1 MFPVIAA
8 AVGSAVGALLPR
20 IAAAIGVF
28 AVSTIAVKPIINALE
43 AKLLGQLA
51 SFPNGVREFL
61 AYLGIYDAIAII
73 FSAYLMLI
81 GIQAAKAAASA
92 KASKKG

>member
-1 MFPVIAA
+1 MWPVLVSAI
-8 AVGSAVGALLPR
+8 GSAIGALLPR

-28 AVSTIAVKPIINALE
+28 AVSTIAVKPIIEALE
-43 AKLLGQLA
+43 AKLLGQMA
-51 SFPNGVREFL
+51 SFPTNVREFL
-61 AYLGIYDAIAII
+61 AFLGVYDAIAII
-73 FSAYLMLI
+73 FSAYVLLI

>member
-1 MFPVIAA
+1 MFPVIAS
-8 AVGSAVGALLPR
+8 AVGSAIGALLPR
-20 IAAAIGVF
+20 IAAAVGVF

-43 AKLLGQLA
+43 SKLLGEMA
-51 SFPNGVREFL
+51 NFPAGVREFL
-61 AYLGIYDAIAII
+61 AFLGVYDAIAII

-81 GIQAAKAAASA
+81 GIQAAKAAASV

>member
-1 MFPVIAA
+1 MFPVIAS
-8 AVGSAVGALLPR
+8 AVGSAIGALLPR
-20 IAAAIGVF
+20 IAAAVGVF
-28 AVSTIAVKPIINALE
+28 AISTIAIKPIITGLQD
-43 AKLLGQLA
+43 KVLGQMA
-51 SFPNGVREFL
+51 GFPPGVRDFL
-61 AYLGIYDAIAII
+61 AYLGVYDAVAII

>member
-20 IAAAIGVF
+20 IAAAIGVY
-28 AVSTIAVKPIINALE
+28 AVSTIAVKPIITALQD
-43 AKLLGQLA
+43 KLLGEMA
-51 SFPNGVREFL
+51 GFPPAVRDFL
-61 AYLGIYDAIAII
+61 AYLGVYDAIAII